1 MGKKKT
7 EFEIEASEANSVSDG
22 EITDTVFETTNFT
35 EETVNEA
42 QEPQETEALEA
53 EQPEIAEET
62 VIKDDLEISPIAE
75 TTVSPI
81 ADTIELIENLIAPTP
96 DGEFHDDDIVT
107 YQLRSGRLAY
117 GRKKGV
123 VKMGYTP
130 IEIYQRPTK
139 VK

>member
-7 EFEIEASEANSVSDG
+7 EFRIEASEANSVNDG
-22 EITDTVFETTNFT
+22 EITDTVFEITNFT
-35 EETVNEA
+35 DETVNEA

-53 EQPEIAEET
+53 EQSEIAEET
-62 VIKDDLEISPIAE
+62 VIKEDLEISPIA
-75 TTVSPI
+75 
-81 ADTIELIENLIAPTP
+81 DTIASIENLIAPTP

>member
-1 MGKKKT
+1 MGKRKT
-7 EFEIEASEANSVSDG
+7 EFEIEASEANSVNDG
-22 EITDTVFETTNFT
+22 EITDTVFEITNFT
-35 EETVNEA
+35 DETVNEA

-62 VIKDDLEISPIAE
+62 VIKDDLEI
-75 TTVSPI
+75 SPI